1 MRKNQIN
8 DQSIRRNLLTRVFVL
23 VALASLS
30 FFTYGQ
36 DFTLSLYP
44 GEIPN
49 SINTGQK
56 EKIEKKDI
64 VLISNVQNPDIAV
77 YLPSKRFA
85 TGQAVIIC
93 PGGGYWVLAYDLE
106 GTDIAR
112 YLNSIGVAGIVL
124 KYRLPTSGNTLEPHK
139 APLMDAQRA
148 MRLVRAN
155 AKSWNIDSTQIGIMG
170 FSAGGHLAS
179 TLGTHFDYGNRTAAD
194 PVERQSCRPD
204 FMILMYPVI
213 SFTDASVHTGSAE
226 ALLGKNPDKNLL
238 TYYSSELQ
246 VKEDTPSAFF
256 ALADDDD
263 GVPAENSILMYEAL
277 RKKKIPAELHILS
290 EGKHGFGLGLSN
302 NHVASWTNNLQLWL
316 NWLNHR
322 KDLNLPDKQ

>member
-1 MRKNQIN
+1 MKKDQKN
-8 DQSIRRNLLTRVFVL
+8 DRSIQGNLFTRMFSI
-23 VALASLS
+23 VAFASLS
-30 FFTYGQ
+30 LVTYGQ
-36 DFTLSLYP
+36 DYILPLYP

-124 KYRLPTSGNTLEPHK
+124 KYRLPTYGNTIEPHK

-148 MRLVRAN
+148 MRLVRSN
-155 AKSWNIDSTQIGIMG
+155 AKSWNIDTAKIGIMG

-179 TLGTHFDYGNRTAAD
+179 TLGTHFDYGNKTSSD
-194 PVERQSCRPD
+194 SIERISCRPD
-204 FMILMYPVI
+204 FMVLMYPVI
-213 SFTDASVHTGSAE
+213 SFTDASVHAGSSE
-226 ALLGKNPDKNLL
+226 ALLGKNPGKELL
-238 TYYSSELQ
+238 AYYSNELQ
-246 VKEDTPSAFF
+246 VRDDSPPAFF
-256 ALADDDD
+256 ALADNDD
-263 GVPAENSILMYEAL
+263 GVPAENSLLMYAAL

-290 EGKHGFGLGLSN
+290 EGKHGFGLGLN
-302 NHVASWTNNLQLWL
+302 NQHVASWTNNLQLWL
-316 NWLNHR
+316 NSLNQG
-322 KDLNLPDKQ
+322 KEIIK